1 MIDSVRNTVLSILN
15 KNNFGYLSPAD
26 FNLYAKQAQLE
37 IFDQYFYDYNYQINK
52 ENIRQ
57 SGTGYADIARSL
69 EEVIDTFSTVANFT
83 TNTFALPADY
93 FLLNKLLPTGSNYE
107 MEQVSNSKI
116 NLLLS
121 SYLTAPS
128 LSFPAYVQNG
138 NNATAYPDTITSGT
152 IQYIRYPLEPNW
164 TYSTLTA
171 GEPVFDQGQA
181 DYQDFE
187 LPADDEP
194 RLVNKILQYSGVSI
208 REMDVVN
215 YSLGQEQLDDQA
227 SK

>member
-1 MIDSVRNTVLSILN
+1 MIESVRSTVLSILN

-37 IFDQYFYDYNYQINK
+37 IFDEYFYDYNYQINK

-69 EEVIDTFSTVANFT
+69 EEVIDTFSTISNFA

-93 FLLNKLLPTGSNYE
+93 YLINKILGTGSNYE
-107 MEQVSNSKI
+107 LEQVSNSKI
-116 NLLLS
+116 NLLLAS
-121 SYLTAPS
+121 SLTAPTA
-128 LSFPAYVQNG
+128 SFPAFIQNG

-152 IQYIRYPLEPNW
+152 IQYIRYPLPPNW
-164 TYSTLTA
+164 TYVSLTA
-171 GEPVFDQGQA
+171 GEPVFDQTQA

-187 LPADDEP
+187 LPDDDEP
-194 RLVNKILQYSGVSI
+194 RLVNKILQYAGVSI
-208 REMDVVN
+208 REIDVVN
-215 YSLGQEQLDDQA
+215 YAVGQEQIADQQ

>member
-1 MIDSVRNTVLSILN
+1 MINSVRNTVLSILN

-69 EEVIDTFSTVANFT
+69 EEVIDTFSTVSNFT

-93 FLLNKLLPTGSNYE
+93 YLLNRLLPTGSNYE

-121 SYLTAPS
+121 SYLTAP
-128 LSFPAYVQNG
+128 
-138 NNATAYPDTITSGT
+138 
-152 IQYIRYPLEPNW
+152 
-164 TYSTLTA
+164 
-171 GEPVFDQGQA
+171 
-181 DYQDFE
+181 
-187 LPADDEP
+187 
-194 RLVNKILQYSGVSI
+194 
-208 REMDVVN
+208 
-215 YSLGQEQLDDQA
+215 
-227 SK
+227 